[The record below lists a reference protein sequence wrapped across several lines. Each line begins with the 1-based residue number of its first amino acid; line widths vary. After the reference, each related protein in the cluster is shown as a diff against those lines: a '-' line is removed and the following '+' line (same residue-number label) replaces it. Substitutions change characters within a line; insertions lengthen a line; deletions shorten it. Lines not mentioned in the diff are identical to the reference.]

1 MFGFWVLVA
10 LLLTGITYAR
20 ATQDKAIDAAISK
33 NFSQIRFWSVVKCA
47 LSLILTLTQS
57 LTDYVTNLLT
67 HWLTD

>member
-10 LLLTGITYAR
+10 LLLTGITYAS

-33 NFSQIRFWSVVKCA
+33 NFSQIVFFSVVKCA
-47 LSLILTLTQS
+47 LSLILPLTQS